1 MSADKSMP
9 VIQLKGIGKVYRS
22 GDEDTVALQNIELSI
37 QNGEFVAIMGPS
49 GSGKST
55 MMHIIGLLDKPS
67 SGQYLLDGQDVSKL
81 RKNTQAA
88 LRNNKIG
95 FVYQQFNLMPR
106 TTVLDNLM
114 LPTIYGD
121 LPDRYARA
129 EKLLNDV
136 ELADRAT
143 HTGSQLSGG
152 QIQRVAVA
160 RSLMMNPSLIL
171 ADEPTGNLDS
181 HRSEE
186 IMRLFRAINKKGA
199 TIVLITHE
207 PEIAAFADR
216 VITIKDGKIT
226 AEKRNK

>member
-1 MSADKSMP
+1 
-9 VIQLKGIGKVYRS
+9 
-22 GDEDTVALQNIELSI
+22 
-37 QNGEFVAIMGPS
+37 
-49 GSGKST
+49 
-55 MMHIIGLLDKPS
+55 
-67 SGQYLLDGQDVSKL
+67 
-81 RKNTQAA
+81 
-88 LRNNKIG
+88 
-95 FVYQQFNLMPR
+95 
-106 TTVLDNLM
+106 M